1 MALRREGK
9 SSGGLAA
16 AGAAS
21 LAFGAVGFAS
31 GLALAALWPRA
42 VGMKAALLAG
52 ATLASFAA
60 GFVVWFLGS
69 WRGAPG
75 RRRATVLGMVTV
87 VVAQGLA
94 LPFAAPIAAVAS
106 PEDTLVSAGALA
118 TVVFVLFPPA
128 MLLTFLATGPMTLA
142 VGAATGR
149 WLGVHFERR
158 CAAAAAAPGPAPRL
172 KIAAPLPWRA
182 ADEASVER

>member
-1 MALRREGK
+1 MALRREAK

-42 VGMKAALLAG
+42 VGIKAALLAG

-75 RRRATVLGMVTV
+75 RRRATVLGIVTV
-87 VVAQGLA
+87 VVAQALA

-106 PEDTLVSAGALA
+106 PRESLVYAGVLA
-118 TVVFVLFPPA
+118 TIVFVVFPPA

-158 CAAAAAAPGPAPRL
+158 CAVAETAPTRRL
-172 KIAAPLPWRA
+172 KIEAPLPWRA
-182 ADEASVER
+182 ADEGSVER